1 MKKFI
6 VAQTGARHNYV
17 IPYLLAK
24 AGLLEYFYTDIC
36 GNVGLGKLLAKGKHL
51 PFVGEPL
58 TRLSGR
64 KIPDELRPYTHT
76 FALPFLRSQFLTA
89 ISAKTE
95 GESFRLNC
103 MRTIESGNEMVK
115 HGFGNATHLYS
126 MLGEFAPLLIAADA
140 RELNIVSDVYIMLST
155 NKILDEERKNFPDW
169 EPEPPDY
176 QAIAN
181 KLFPEDALLTRTKIF
196 ICPSEAVKQDL
207 IDNYGI
213 EVEKTVVVPYGLKTN
228 WLGLVPNTIP
238 RRILFVGCANLR
250 KGIHYLA
257 MAAEQLHQAGYNYE
271 FRVAGDVASDIVTK
285 SPCKCL
291 TFLGRIPRSKIQEEF
306 IQADIFVL
314 PSLAEGSAGVTYEA
328 LAAGLP
334 VVTTKA
340 SGSVVQNEIQG
351 YIIPER
357 DPSALAKAIA
367 DIVEDRDKRDRMG
380 VAARERAKEYTWDKY
395 QVNLLGAIEQ
405 QAW

>member
-6 VAQTGARHNYV
+6 VAQTGARRNYV

-155 NKILDEERKNFPDW
+155 NRICDQERKDFPDW
-169 EPEPPDY
+169 EAEAPDY

-181 KLFPEDALLTRTKIF
+181 KFFPEDVLLTRTKLF
-196 ICPSEAVKQDL
+196 LCPSEIVQEDL
-207 IDNYGI
+207 IANYGI
-213 EVEKTVVVPYGLKTN
+213 KTQKTVLMPYAVEPD
-228 WLGLVPNTIP
+228 WLELVPKTIP
-238 RRILFVGCANLR
+238 RRILFVGSANLR

-257 MAAEQLHQAGYNYE
+257 MAAEQLHRAGYNYE
-271 FRVAGDVASDIVTK
+271 FRVAGDVASEIVTK
-285 SPCKCL
+285 PLCKYL
-291 TFLGRIPRSKIQEEF
+291 TFLGRIPRNKIQEEF

-314 PSLAEGSAGVTYEA
+314 PSLAEGSARVTYEA

-357 DPSALAKAIA
+357 DPSALAKVIA
-367 DIVEDRDKRDRMG
+367 SIVEDRDQREKMAL
-380 VAARERAKEYTWDKY
+380 AARERAKDYTWDKY
-395 QVNLLGAIEQ
+395 ENRLIELFNTMD
-405 QAW
+405 

>member
-6 VAQTGARHNYV
+6 VAQTGARRNYA

-95 GESFRLNC
+95 GERFRLNC

-115 HGFGNATHLYS
+115 HGFGNATHLCS

-155 NKILDEERKNFPDW
+155 NRICDQERKDFPDW
-169 EPEPPDY
+169 EAEVPDY

-181 KLFPEDALLTRTKIF
+181 KFFPEDVLLTRTKLF
-196 ICPSEAVKQDL
+196 LCPSEIVQEDL
-207 IDNYGI
+207 IANYGI
-213 EVEKTVVVPYGLKTN
+213 KTQKTVLMPYAVGPD
-228 WLGLVPNTIP
+228 WLELVPKTIP
-238 RRILFVGCANLR
+238 RRILFVGSANLR

-257 MAAEQLHQAGYNYE
+257 MAAEQLHRAGYNYE
-271 FRVAGDVASDIVTK
+271 FRVAGDVASEIVTK
-285 SPCKCL
+285 PLCKYL
-291 TFLGRIPRSKIQEEF
+291 TFLGRIPRNKIQEEF
-306 IQADIFVL
+306 MQADIFVL
-314 PSLAEGSAGVTYEA
+314 PSLAEGSASVTYEA

-334 VVTTKA
+334 VVTTKS

-357 DPSALAKAIA
+357 DSSALAKAIA
-367 DIVEDRDKRDRMG
+367 DIVEDRDKRDKMAL
-380 VAARERAKEYTWDKY
+380 AACDRAKEYTWDKY
-395 QVNLLGAIEQ
+395 ENRLMKLFNTMN
-405 QAW
+405 